1 MWPRLT
7 RDLTRLPWLK
17 VDFDKMQHEEDDD
30 DDGEDWNRATPSS
43 FRDLKDKDFGRGRK
57 SAKRG

>member
-1 MWPRLT
+1 
-7 RDLTRLPWLK
+7 
-17 VDFDKMQHEEDDD
+17 MQHEDDDD

>member
-1 MWPRLT
+1 
-7 RDLTRLPWLK
+7 
-17 VDFDKMQHEEDDD
+17 MQHEEDDD

-57 SAKRG
+57 SAKRGQILNALFVRKNY